1 MATAAAPHTMI
12 TKVIP
17 IMRPVLG
24 IVGASLSFTRIEQAV
39 CTAWLIA
46 AQDEEHRRYFIFML
60 IPFVATEL
68 SNRSFHCLYRIA
80 AFSRF
85 RNPGL

>member
-12 TKVIP
+12 TKGIP
-17 IMRPVLG
+17 IRRPVLG

-39 CTAWLIA
+39 CTARLIA
-46 AQDEEHRRYFIFML
+46 AQDEEHHRYFIFML

-68 SNRSFHCLYRIA
+68 SSRSFHCLLPYC
-80 AFSRF
+80 RF
-85 RNPGL
+85 FPF